1 MRPSTRIGVDDQATV
16 PESRIRR
23 DRSDVSGSSPRRT
36 HTVRVSR
43 EPASSLAESTVVS
56 MR

>member
-1 MRPSTRIGVDDQATV
+1 MRPSTRMGVEDHATV
-16 PESRIRR
+16 PEPRIRR
-23 DRSDVSGSSPRRT
+23 DRSEVSGSSPRRT

-43 EPASSLAESTVVS
+43 EPASSLADRTVVS